1 MNFFNL
7 ASAQIDSAT
16 SSVIRNAN
24 LVTLTKTSA
33 DKNYTTQL
41 VEEKIDANK
50 DGETE
55 IAWEQMWKET

>member
-33 DKNYTTQL
+33 DKNYR
-41 VEEKIDANK
+41 ED
-50 DGETE
+50 
-55 IAWEQMWKET
+55 